1 MRVFFGLKL
10 SLLATPFGGFSL
22 SANAIVPHQQTD
34 SLSGVE
40 HQKSYSCN
48 LPLIFVLQKSRK
60 LTVQFCCIQFENS
73 ISKENKSARDRALA
87 ARRFVGSVNSLGEAP
102 LYRWQPTTTTMET
115 IHNARWWGV
124 VLIVSVA
131 TMVIVV
137 TWEFGNFHLFFL
149 FSVSGKSTTPGRAE
163 QDNLK

>member
-1 MRVFFGLKL
+1 MRVFFGLNL

-34 SLSGVE
+34 SLSGVLE

-87 ARRFVGSVNSLGEAP
+87 ARRFVGSVNSLGEAL
-102 LYRWQPTTTTMET
+102 LYRWQPKTTTIMKT
-115 IHNARWWGV
+115 ILNARWWGV
-124 VLIVSVA
+124 DCISGHYGHCGHIRFWQFSIVLSFQCFRKEHN
-131 TMVIVV
+131 TG
-137 TWEFGNFHLFFL
+137 E
-149 FSVSGKSTTPGRAE
+149 SRAR
-163 QDNLK
+163 